1 MLAVIE
7 TGSKQYLVEPGQTIR
22 TELLGS
28 DQAESKITF
37 EPLLVIDGDNVH
49 IGTPAVTGAKVV
61 ADIVSADE
69 KADKVAV
76 LKYKPKKRIKTLRGH
91 RQHYSLLTI
100 QTITA
105 P

>member
-7 TGSKQYLVEPGQTIR
+7 TGSKQFLVEPGQTIR
-22 TELLGS
+22 TEILGREQ
-28 DQAESKITF
+28 DKAKTTF
-37 EPLLVIDGDNVH
+37 EPLLIIDGDNVH
-49 IGTPAVTGAKVV
+49 IGTPTVSGAKVV
-61 ADIVSADE
+61 AEIKEADV

-76 LKYKPKKRIKTLRGH
+76 LKYKPKKREKTLRGH
-91 RQHYSLLTI
+91 RQRYSLLTI

>member
-7 TGSKQYLVEPGQTIR
+7 TGSKQFLVEPGQTIR

-28 DQAESKITF
+28 EQDKSEATF
-37 EPLLVIDGDNVH
+37 EPLLIIDGDNVH
-49 IGTPAVTGAKVV
+49 IGTPTVSGAKVV
-61 ADIVSADE
+61 AEIKQADVKAE
-69 KADKVAV
+69 KIAV
-76 LKYKPKKRIKTLRGH
+76 LKYKPKKREKTLRGH
-91 RQHYSLLTI
+91 RQHYSLITI